1 MSKKKYDTKDPILV
15 IVKRG
20 RNGRGY
26 TIAPVEDAAN
36 PAMCGEKEEMGEI
49 LEEMLNDEGQPRVN
63 LQDLLASSPPVDDHD
78 VEPEGEP
85 DGEPDGEGDDED
97 WEEGEDEDGDEPPAG
112 SGGILDGVAGSDD
125 PAETLLVNI
134 FHRVIK
140 GGQDMSSKPRG
151 SRTRTR
157 RRRTSGGK
165 KK

>member
-15 IVKRG
+15 IVRRG

-26 TIAPVEDAAN
+26 TVAPVEDASN
-36 PAMCGEKEEMGEI
+36 PSMCGAKEELGDI
-49 LEEMLNDEGQPRVN
+49 LEEMLSDEDQPRVN
-63 LQDLLASSPPVDDHD
+63 LQDLLTSSASDDRAGED
-78 VEPEGEP
+78 EG
-85 DGEPDGEGDDED
+85 DGEVDGDDGD
-97 WEEGEDEDGDEPPAG
+97 WEDGEDEDEAPAG
-112 SGGILDGVAGSDD
+112 NGGILDGVAGSDD

-151 SRTRTR
+151 ARPRSR
-157 RRRTSGGK
+157 RRRSPSGK